1 MVRLQ
6 MALLKFSSMNQISL
20 KVSEVSI
27 MLPVMQTR
35 VLGTF
40 SRSSQ
45 FCDNS
50 KSFMVGDAGLYVGED
65 MSRLFAL

>member
-1 MVRLQ
+1 MT
-6 MALLKFSSMNQISL
+6 LLKFSSMNQISL

-27 MLPVMQTR
+27 TSPVMQTR

-45 FCDNS
+45 FCDVS
-50 KSFMVGDAGLYVGED
+50 KSFIGGDAGLYSKMLKDGEYMSWLFVG
-65 MSRLFAL
+65 